1 MVITPQGRRI
11 QSPGSGV
18 QLGSRTPPSCLPSHI
33 LLPEPGIQ
41 GVTPQSEMHDNVE
54 ASGKAS
60 ASGGQQVRTCFRV
73 T

>member
-11 QSPGSGV
+11 QPPGSGV
-18 QLGSRTPPSCLPSHI
+18 QLGSGTPPSCLPSQI

-41 GVTPQSEMHDNVE
+41 GVTPQSEMHDVE

-60 ASGGQQVRTCFRV
+60 ASGGHQVRTCFRV